1 MKLLWRM
8 KCSYSMRLR
17 SVGEEA
23 GSSHGKSGGW
33 AIALIL
39 GLCLRTLAGQ
49 ASTPDPATN
58 ASVRPAGSDRGFSYR
73 NDQRTDPTWSVHVF
87 KVDRSRRDLLLTSTT
102 GAHGAIGMS
111 RLSDQLKELPG
122 SWGTPIA
129 AVNGDF
135 YTTEDAYQGDPRDV
149 QIRSGELISAPA
161 GHAAFWV
168 DRVGEFRATN
178 ITSNLRVRLPDGSV
192 YPMGLNEVREV
203 ESIVL
208 YSSAIGTSTRTSGG
222 VDLVLTNVPGEAWV
236 PLQVGKRLR
245 AKVSEVRNGGDSP
258 VPVDGLVLSVGSRM
272 PESARRLPVGSEVRL
287 EFETT
292 PDLSDAE
299 TAMGGGPTL
308 VRAGKAMSWSNIQ
321 VRHPRSAIGWNK
333 THYFL
338 VEVDGRQPDLSVG
351 MTFPEL
357 ADYMVQLGCE
367 EAINLDGGGSATM
380 WVLGQVVNSP
390 SEGRERPG
398 ANSLVV
404 LKRPNPDLPR
414 P

>member
-1 MKLLWRM
+1 MRWRWVREWALVLVLGFGLPA
-8 KCSYSMRLR
+8 S
-17 SVGEEA
+17 A
-23 GSSHGKSGGW
+23 GPGAVAVSPTNPPP
-33 AIALIL
+33 
-39 GLCLRTLAGQ
+39 RVAG
-49 ASTPDPATN
+49 T
-58 ASVRPAGSDRGFSYR
+58 DRGFSYR
-73 NDQRTDPTWSVHVF
+73 NDLRTDPTWSIHVF

-111 RLSDQLKELPG
+111 RLSDQLQDLPG

-149 QIRSGELISAPA
+149 QIRNGELISAPS
-161 GHAAFWV
+161 GHASFWV
-168 DRVGEFRATN
+168 DRTGEFRTTN
-178 ITSNLRVRLPDGSV
+178 VTSNLRVRLPDGSV
-192 YPMGLNEVREV
+192 HPMGLNERRES

-208 YSSAIGTSTRTSGG
+208 YSAAIGSSTRTSGG
-222 VDLVLTNVPGEAWV
+222 VDLVLTNAPGESWV
-236 PLQVGKRLR
+236 PLQVGKQLR
-245 AKVSEVRNGGDSP
+245 AKVSEVRNGGDAP
-258 VPVDGLVLSVGSRM
+258 VPLDGLVLSVGSRM
-272 PESARRLPVGSEVRL
+272 PEAVRRLPVGSEVRL
-287 EFETT
+287 DFETT
-292 PDLSDAE
+292 PDLSGVD
-299 TAMGGGPTL
+299 TALGGGPTL
-308 VRAGKAMSWSNIQ
+308 VRAGKAMTWSNIQ

-357 ADYMVQLGCE
+357 ADYMAQLGCE

-404 LKRPNPDLPR
+404 LKRPNPEPVR